1 MPSEEKTNKV
11 ETNVK
16 PFRDELHQEMI
27 SNQNNQESLQ
37 SQMSPEPTDPNL
49 VSNLRII
56 EVEGTSQHSWDDA
69 AHRALRTTTQHF
81 PSINEIEVVRQAA
94 TVENGTIK
102 EYKSTVQLHYQVKHD
117 LVSKTVVEQPTTANA
132 DELSDQHEMTGTS
145 VQQDIAKHYQDIQK
159 LDSKR

>member
-1 MPSEEKTNKV
+1 MVATNAFGMGIDKSDVRSVIHMHIPLTMESYLQETGRVGRDQKKSYAILLYNSADEKYLRDFV
-11 ETNVK
+11 E
-16 PFRDELHQEMI
+16 L
-27 SNQNNQESLQ
+27 
-37 SQMSPEPTDPNL
+37 
-49 VSNLRII
+49 
-56 EVEGTSQHSWDDA
+56 
-69 AHRALRTTTQHF
+69 HF